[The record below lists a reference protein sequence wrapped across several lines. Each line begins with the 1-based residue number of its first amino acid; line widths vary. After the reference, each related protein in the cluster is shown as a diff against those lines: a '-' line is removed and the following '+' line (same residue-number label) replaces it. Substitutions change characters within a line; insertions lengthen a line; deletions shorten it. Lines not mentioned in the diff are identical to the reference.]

1 VTRFQGYKPSTHIS
15 KDYSVT
21 FDELNLNE
29 PLLQALN
36 DLGFSEPTE
45 IQEKAIP
52 LLLKGH
58 QDLVGQAQT
67 GTGKTAAFV
76 LPLLQRL
83 NLNSNDMQALI
94 LAPTRELA
102 KQIVEEIEKLSK
114 YMKKVKT
121 VCIYGG
127 ASYDKQIFEIQKKRP
142 QVVVGTPGRVI
153 DLMNKRVLDF
163 SAAEF
168 LILDE
173 ADEMLN
179 MGFYDDVQ
187 RVLDSFNLNR
197 MMWMFS
203 ATMPKEI
210 KELIERECDL
220 PEMVQVKKQTLSN
233 ADIEQLYFPVVKKQF
248 AEAIYRLVISE
259 KDAYGMVFCK
269 TRGEAKDLAGNLADR
284 GLKVECLNGDMA
296 QQLREKAMERFKG
309 RKVQL
314 LICTDVAARGI
325 DVNDL
330 THVFNYGLPQDIES
344 YVHRIGR
351 TGRAGKKGIAATI
364 IDPRDLNGL
373 RRIEHVTNQVIKK
386 GELPCHD
393 DLKSVIVAKDLEKM
407 ISIKEAVM
415 DKKGE
420 FKIDEAFKA
429 FEEFF
434 NETDKEDLAKILFT
448 YMYNKE
454 LRRLDDIGKIP
465 EGQDKGGFKR
475 VRSSR
480 QAGGRNAGGRRGGPQ
495 KGGRSGSSR
504 GGSRD
509 GGSRDGA
516 PRGKK
521 NFSGARKKTQKS
533 SSASS
538 WQ

>member
-1 VTRFQGYKPSTHIS
+1 M
-15 KDYSVT
+15 T

-36 DLGFSEPTE
+36 DLGFTEPTE

-83 NLNSNDMQALI
+83 NLKSNDMQALI

-127 ASYDKQIFEIQKKRP
+127 ASYDKQIGEIQKKRP
-142 QVVVGTPGRVI
+142 QIVVGTPGRVI

-163 SAAEF
+163 SEAEF
-168 LILDE
+168 LVLDE

-187 RVLDSFNLNR
+187 KVLDSFNLNR

-203 ATMPKEI
+203 ATMPKQI

-220 PEMVQVKKQTLSN
+220 PEMVKVQKQTLSN

-296 QQLREKAMERFKG
+296 QQLREKAMERFKS

-364 IDPRDLNGL
+364 IDPRDLKGL

-386 GELPCHD
+386 GDLPCHD

-415 DKKGE
+415 GKKEE
-420 FKIDEAFKA
+420 FKIDDAYQA

-434 NETDKEDLAKILFT
+434 NETEKEDLAKILFT
-448 YMYNKE
+448 YMYNRE
-454 LRRLDDIGKIP
+454 LRRLDDIGKLP
-465 EGQDKGGFKR
+465 EGQDKGSFKR
-475 VRSSR
+475 VRGR
-480 QAGGRNAGGRRGGPQ
+480 TGGSRNAGGRRGPQ
-495 KGGRSGSSR
+495 KGGRGNSR
-504 GGSRD
+504 GGEGR
-509 GGSRDGA
+509 GGNRDGA
-516 PRGKK
+516 PRGAKK
-521 NFSGARKKTQKS
+521 NFSSARKKTRKS
-533 SSASS
+533 SDSA

>member
-1 VTRFQGYKPSTHIS
+1 M
-15 KDYSVT
+15 T
-21 FDELNLNE
+21 FEELNLNE

-36 DLGFSEPTE
+36 DLDFTEPTE

-83 NLNSNDMQALI
+83 DLKSKDMQALI

-102 KQIVEEIEKLSK
+102 KQIVEEIDKLSK
-114 YMKKVKT
+114 YMAKVKT

-127 ASYDKQIFEIQKKRP
+127 ASYDKQINEIQKKRP
-142 QVVVGTPGRVI
+142 QIVVGTPGRVI

-163 SAAEF
+163 SGAEF

-203 ATMPKEI
+203 ATMPKQI

-220 PEMVQVKKQTLSN
+220 PEMVRVKKQTLSN

-296 QQLREKAMERFKG
+296 QQLREKAMDRFKS

-364 IDPRDLNGL
+364 IDPRDLRGL
-373 RRIEHVTNQVIKK
+373 RKVEYVTNQKIKK

-407 ISIKEAVM
+407 ASIKEAVM
-415 DKKGE
+415 GKKEE
-420 FKIDEAFKA
+420 FKIDDAYKA

-434 NETDKEDLAKILFT
+434 NETEKEDLAKILFT
-448 YMYNKE
+448 YMYNRE
-454 LRRLDDIGKIP
+454 LRRLDDIGKLP
-465 EGQDKGGFKR
+465 EGKSQGGGSGDYKR
-475 VRSSR
+475 SR
-480 QAGGRNAGGRRGGPQ
+480 GSRNAGRRPSGGNRGGRRDE
-495 KGGRSGSSR
+495 R
-504 GGSRD
+504 GGN
-509 GGSRDGA
+509 
-516 PRGKK
+516 GKK
-521 NFSGARKKTQKS
+521 NFSKGRGGQKRAKKP
-533 SSASS
+533 ASEA

>member
-1 VTRFQGYKPSTHIS
+1 M
-15 KDYSVT
+15 T

-364 IDPRDLNGL
+364 IDPRDLKGL

-386 GELPCHD
+386 GDLPCHD

-415 DKKGE
+415 GKKDE
-420 FKIDEAFKA
+420 FKIDDAYKA

-465 EGQDKGGFKR
+465 EGQDKGSFKR
-475 VRSSR
+475 VRGGRPGGRS
-480 QAGGRNAGGRRGGPQ
+480 AGGRQGGRSNSGGRRNGPQ
-495 KGGRSGSSR
+495 KSGRGGEGRDGASR
-504 GGSRD
+504 GGS
-509 GGSRDGA
+509 
-516 PRGKK
+516 PREAKK

-533 SSASS
+533 SSASA